1 MVQEKLFHDN
11 RLPEIEA
18 RRSIGN
24 HRSFKPHVHQAFSI
38 GAIDD
43 GRVRVDLGSNQLLL
57 TPGEL
62 ILINPVTLHACN
74 PLGGAARSFSMLHV
88 GLRLCLEVQQTL
100 WQTAAFLPL
109 SPQLLVKPNLFD
121 DYQNTL
127 QTLFARDR
135 DLLEKEESVSR
146 LLAAI
151 FQHSVIIAPGPPPP
165 PLDNDHLTLLQTLL
179 AADLEQEVTLTELA
193 QLRGDN
199 PYTLLRRFKT
209 ATGITPHAFRLNR
222 RIDRA
227 KELLQNGVEI
237 ADVALQCG
245 FFDQSHL
252 HRHFKALTAM
262 TPRQYQINFVQ

>member
-1 MVQEKLFHDN
+1 M
-11 RLPEIEA
+11 PEIEA

-38 GAIDD
+38 GAIND
-43 GRVRVDLGSNQLLL
+43 GRAQVDLGSNQLLL
-57 TPGEL
+57 APGEL
-62 ILINPVTLHACN
+62 ILINPGTMHACN
-74 PLGGAARSFSMLHV
+74 PPLGGAARSFSMLHV

-100 WQTAAFLPL
+100 WQTATFLPV
-109 SPQLLVKPNLFD
+109 SPHLLIKPNLFD
-121 DYQNTL
+121 DYQRTL

-151 FQHSVIIAPGPPPP
+151 FQHCITAVSATPPH
-165 PLDNDHLTLLQTLL
+165 PLDNHHVTLLQTLL
-179 AADLEQEVTLTELA
+179 ASDLEREITLTEMA

-199 PYTLLRRFKT
+199 PYTLLRRFKA

-227 KELLQNGVEI
+227 KELLQVGGEI

-245 FFDQSHL
+245 FYDQSHL

>member
-1 MVQEKLFHDN
+1 MVQEKVFYDN

-43 GRVRVDLGSNQLLL
+43 GKARVDLGSNQLLL
-57 TPGEL
+57 APGEL
-62 ILINPVTLHACN
+62 ILINPGTLHACN
-74 PLGGAARSFSMLHV
+74 PLGCTTRSFSMLHV
-88 GLRLCLEVQQTL
+88 GLRLCLDVQQTL
-100 WQTAAFLPL
+100 WQAKTFLPVL
-109 SPQLLVKPNLFD
+109 PHLPVKTNLLD
-121 DYQNTL
+121 EYQRTM
-127 QTLFARDR
+127 QTLFARDC

-146 LLAAI
+146 LLVAI
-151 FQHSVIIAPGPPPP
+151 FQHCATAVSAPPPT
-165 PLDNDHLTLLQTLL
+165 PLDDQHVTLLKTLL
-179 AADLEQEVTLTELA
+179 AADLEQEVTLTDLA

-199 PYTLLRRFKT
+199 PYTLLRRFKS

-227 KELLQNGVEI
+227 KELLQDGVEI

-245 FFDQSHL
+245 FYDQSHL

>member
-43 GRVRVDLGSNQLLL
+43 GRVRVDLGPNQLLL
-57 TPGEL
+57 APGEL
-62 ILINPVTLHACN
+62 ILINPGTLHACN

-100 WQTAAFLPL
+100 WRTAAFLPL

-121 DYQNTL
+121 DYQRTL
-127 QTLFARDR
+127 QTLFAKDR

-146 LLAAI
+146 LLVAI
-151 FQHSVIIAPGPPPP
+151 FQHGVTAVPAPPPT
-165 PLDNDHLTLLQTLL
+165 PLSNHQVNILQSLL
-179 AADLEQEVTLTELA
+179 AADLEREISLTDLA
-193 QLRGDN
+193 RQQGDN
-199 PYTLLRRFKT
+199 PYTLLRRFKA